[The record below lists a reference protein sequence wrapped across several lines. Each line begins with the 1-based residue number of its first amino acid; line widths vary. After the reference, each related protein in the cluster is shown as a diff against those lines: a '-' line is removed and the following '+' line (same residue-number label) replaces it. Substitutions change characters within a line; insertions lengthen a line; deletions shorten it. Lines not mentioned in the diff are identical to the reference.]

1 MLKIFFSSFLV
12 LALCGGLK
20 AQILFPESFNLILDP
35 GKRIKGSVTPSIKF
49 ITQRR
54 NLISINNTA
63 DLTIRLKKNALTF
76 ANQIEFQKFGEE
88 EIQSG
93 GFIYGEY
100 RNLSSRRL
108 VPELYSQ
115 IHWADARGLE
125 RRYAG
130 GIHARF
136 VIQRTKALGVFFGTG
151 PFFEFERWNYN
162 AVEESLAPA
171 DLSPV
176 ERSKFKHSTYLSYK
190 HKLGERFRL
199 DFSLYHQSKYNEMF
213 SFPRLASSFS
223 VRYALTENL
232 NIISLYQNIYD
243 YAPIVPINK
252 WFHRFVTTL
261 QVSF

>member
-1 MLKIFFSSFLV
+1 M
-12 LALCGGLK
+12 
-20 AQILFPESFNLILDP
+20 
-35 GKRIKGSVTPSIKF
+35 
-49 ITQRR
+49 
-54 NLISINNTA
+54 
-63 DLTIRLKKNALTF
+63 TF

-100 RNLSSRRL
+100 RVLSTRRL

-115 IHWADARGLE
+115 IQWAEARGLD
-125 RRYAG
+125 RRYAA

-136 VIQRTKALGVFFGTG
+136 VIQRTETLGAFFGTG
-151 PFFEFERWNYN
+151 PLFESERWSYN

-176 ERSKFKHSTYLSYK
+176 TRSSFKQSTYITYK
-190 HKLGERFRL
+190 QKLGEKFKL
-199 DFSLYHQSKYNEMF
+199 DFSPYHQGKYKQLF
-213 SFPRLASSFS
+213 SFPRLASSSS
-223 VRYALTENL
+223 VSYALTKNV
-232 NIISLYQNIYD
+232 NIKSLYQNIYD
-243 YAPIVPINK
+243 YAPLVPINK